1 MGATEVPFQLIDQS
15 IVFPVTVNGHE
26 ISCVLD
32 TGDAIGPTFT
42 SADAK
47 AIGLVQGAAMG
58 IEGAGGASSVC
69 ETTANIQVGA
79 IAFPGEQG
87 AIDSELEGWSLLGLP
102 FFAAKCARFEIDIT
116 RSQLVLIGV

>member
-1 MGATEVPFQLIDQS
+1 MGATEVPFQLIDDS

-26 ISCVLD
+26 IACVLD

-47 AIGLVQGAAMG
+47 AAGLIQGQAEG
-58 IEGAGGASSVC
+58 IEGAGGASDVY
-69 ETTANIQVGA
+69 ETTATIGVGS
-79 IAFPGEQG
+79 IVFPDEQG

>member
-15 IVFPVTVNGHE
+15 IVFPVTVNGQG

-42 SADAK
+42 SADAMTCR
-47 AIGLVQGAAMG
+47 LVHGPSEG
-58 IEGAGGASSVC
+58 IEGAGGASAVY
-69 ETTANIQVGA
+69 ETTATINVGGIVFA
-79 IAFPGEQG
+79 GEQG
-87 AIDSELEGWSLLGLP
+87 AIDGELEGWSLLGLP